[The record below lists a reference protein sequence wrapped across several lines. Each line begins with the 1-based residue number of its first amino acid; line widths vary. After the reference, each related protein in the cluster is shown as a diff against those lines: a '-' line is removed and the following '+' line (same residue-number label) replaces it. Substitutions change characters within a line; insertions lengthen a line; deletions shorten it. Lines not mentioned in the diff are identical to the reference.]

1 MKHLL
6 IFDCFGVIC
15 SEIAPVWFARH
26 FEETEAIRL
35 KTQFFAGAD
44 RGDTDIETLIQRLA
58 DGLGFAAD
66 DIRREWGEIFRL
78 NRDLLDTVQVLR
90 RAHHVALLSNAPE
103 GLVERIFDHFDL
115 WSCFDRVFI
124 SSHYRMAKPDRA
136 FYRLCLDAF
145 DGQYDR
151 AFMIDDNMANL
162 NGLEE
167 LGIIPIHF
175 TSNAALLQKLKGV
188 CS

>member
-26 FEETEAIRL
+26 FEETEAKRL

-90 RAHHVALLSNAPE
+90 RAHH
-103 GLVERIFDHFDL
+103 
-115 WSCFDRVFI
+115 
-124 SSHYRMAKPDRA
+124 
-136 FYRLCLDAF
+136 
-145 DGQYDR
+145 
-151 AFMIDDNMANL
+151 
-162 NGLEE
+162 
-167 LGIIPIHF
+167 
-175 TSNAALLQKLKGV
+175 AALL
-188 CS
+188 